1 MFTIMYVGHYQSR
14 RERLQNPTRLKVI
27 ELVADFVPRQSFGII
42 GYEVRKYLGEEMSSV
57 SFAHRSRPGISLYQH
72 CNERYAPIPD
82 WCFYANRLLQTGGTT
97 SSFLR
102 EKGRCSKRNIL
113 SSHLSNETRVLA
125 STREAALSRIFFEIG
140 EFLPRMVAG
149 KDVSRGCGYS
159 ILKRMQKEEGAL
171 GQPTTFSVQE
181 ILEWFDYS
189 NGARIW
195 VGGLDK
201 PGKVL
206 SAEFDGIYVN
216 QAEELM
222 LPDWETLTT
231 RTTGRAGHVD
241 WGGMTF
247 GDCNPGGPSHWIRNR
262 ATLKL
267 FESRHEDNPMLYT
280 ATGYLTKQGRRSMAV
295 LDALTGV
302 RKERLRF
309 GRWVQAEGAVYDFDA
324 ALHLV
329 DPFPI
334 PADWRRIRVIDFG
347 WTHPFVCQW
356 WAIDGDGRMYLYR
369 EIYMTGRTVRVH
381 AAQINQLS
389 AGETYES
396 TITDHDAEDR
406 ATLDESGIFSVP
418 ARKEILPGIGEVQG
432 RLAKAGDGRPR
443 LFLFRDAMVERDE
456 SLAERRLPTCTE
468 QEFDA
473 YTWPKSQDGK
483 PVKDVPVK
491 LYDHGMDSLR
501 YGAMY
506 LAEAGPLF
514 YEPTEP
520 LIGGDY
526 DDD

>member
-1 MFTIMYVGHYQSR
+1 MSLAELPVHEREQIMGGAWAEADALAAAPSLTFRGAAQAIQTCRAQEWIISGPAETGKTIAALALIDS
-14 RERLQNPTRLKVI
+14 L
-27 ELVADFVPRQSFGII
+27 ARQYKNSQWAI
-42 GYEVRKYLGEEMSSV
+42 VRKTRASM
-57 SFAHRSRPGISLYQH
+57 
-72 CNERYAPIPD
+72 D
-82 WCFYANRLLQTGGTT
+82 GT
-97 SSFLR
+97 
-102 EKGRCSKRNIL
+102 
-113 SSHLSNETRVLA
+113 VLA
-125 STREAALSRIFFEIG
+125 RYRSTFET
-140 EFLPRMVAG
+140 AG
-149 KDVSRGCGYS
+149 VTAFGGNK
-159 ILKRMQKEEGAL
+159 
-171 GQPTTFSVQE
+171 P
-181 ILEWFDYS
+181 EWFDYS

-406 ATLDESGIFSVP
+406 ATLDESGIF
-418 ARKEILPGIGEVQG
+418 
-432 RLAKAGDGRPR
+432 
-443 LFLFRDAMVERDE
+443 
-456 SLAERRLPTCTE
+456 
-468 QEFDA
+468 
-473 YTWPKSQDGK
+473 
-483 PVKDVPVK
+483 
-491 LYDHGMDSLR
+491 
-501 YGAMY
+501 
-506 LAEAGPLF
+506 
-514 YEPTEP
+514 
-520 LIGGDY
+520 
-526 DDD
+526 